1 MTRRAASAARHR
13 HRDGSGQSGQAVIEL
28 VGFVF
33 LVMIATVLC
42 VQGLLAAQ
50 AASAAQEAARNGA
63 RAMSLGQDWR
73 RVVDE
78 TLPDWAQ
85 LEDRKG
91 RADDGAARVWVAV
104 RVPIGMRSIT
114 SADITFERAAEM
126 PVEEE
131 PWR

>member
-1 MTRRAASAARHR
+1 MIRRGRLAAG
-13 HRDGSGQSGQAVIEL
+13 RDREAGQAVVEL

-33 LVMIATVLC
+33 LALLVTMLA
-42 VQGLLAAQ
+42 VQAILALQ

-85 LEDRKG
+85 VDVVDPAG
-91 RADDGAARVWVAV
+91 SNDDTARVRVAV
-104 RVPIGMRSIT
+104 RVPIGLRSIT
-114 SADITFERAAEM
+114 NASVRFERTAQM
-126 PVEEE
+126 PVQEE